1 MFGESHLPAMLDLGI
16 RPRSRGSLDLIEQ
29 REVLFSYPAHRI
41 VSSNSKKGLVL
52 DTESDG

>member
-1 MFGESHLPAMLDLGI
+1 MLALGI
-16 RPRSRGSLDLIEQ
+16 RPRSIGSLDLIEQ
-29 REVLFSYPAHRI
+29 REVLFSYQAHRI